1 MNTSSLRRLIGILI
15 ITAAFLAPAALLAG
29 PARESAPAG
38 TPAAT
43 AAPAPAPAPAPAAK
57 LAKYVF
63 LFIGDGMG
71 MPQINT
77 AEIYAN
83 AVSSKD
89 ITVKKLRFSQFPA
102 QGLTTT
108 YDAGTF
114 ITDSAS
120 AGTAIATGNK
130 TLSGVLNMDPAKKLR
145 YPTIAEQAKAAG
157 MKVGIISSVS
167 IDHAT
172 PASFYA
178 KAPSR
183 NDYYDIAAQI
193 AASGFDLF
201 AGGGLL
207 QPTGKNKDQPHAMDL
222 AKAQDYTVLTAAA
235 AFQALKPG
243 SGKVWYV
250 NPVLQDS
257 SALAYDMDRGKDD
270 LSLADLTKKA
280 IELLAN
286 DKGFFIMVEG
296 GKIDW
301 ACHANDA
308 AASIRDTLAM
318 DEAVGQAMAFAAAH
332 PDETLIVV
340 TGDHETGGMTIGF
353 AGTKYDTFFDK
364 IAPQKGSYVA
374 FNDTVLAPFK
384 AKNAKTG
391 TLDQLL
397 PAIQGYFGIDYAT
410 LTDAE
415 KELLGRAFQR
425 SMGGQLE
432 RAAQEDVYLLY
443 GGYEPLTVA
452 LTHLVN
458 QKAGI
463 GWTSY
468 SHTGVPVMTFA
479 SGAGQGLFD
488 GYYDNTDI
496 YRKLVQAMGLK
507 VTVAAR

>member
-1 MNTSSLRRLIGILI
+1 MNGSITRRLLGALLL
-15 ITAAFLAPAALLAG
+15 AAALFAPAAAFAG
-29 PARESAPAG
+29 PSREAASAPAAAPV
-38 TPAAT
+38 PAA
-43 AAPAPAPAPAPAAK
+43 APSPAPAVPRT
-57 LAKYVF
+57 AKYVF
-63 LFIGDGMG
+63 VFIGDGMG
-71 MPQINT
+71 MPQINA
-77 AEIYAN
+77 AEIYAS
-83 AVSSKD
+83 AVASKD

-130 TLSGVLNMDPAKKLR
+130 TLSGVLNMDPAKKQR

-157 MKVGIISSVS
+157 MKVGIISNVS

-193 AASGFDLF
+193 ASSGFDLF

-207 QPTGKNKDQPHAMDL
+207 QPTGKNKDKPHAMDL
-222 AKAQDYTVLTAAA
+222 AKAADYAVLTTAA

-243 SGKVWYV
+243 AGKVWYI

-257 SALAYDMDRGKDD
+257 SALAYDMDRAKDD
-270 LSLADLTKKA
+270 LSLADITKKA
-280 IELLAN
+280 IALLAN

-308 AASIRDTLAM
+308 AASIRDTLAF

-332 PDETLIVV
+332 PAETLIVV
-340 TGDHETGGMTIGF
+340 TGDHETGGMSIGF

-364 IAPQKGSYVA
+364 IGPQKGSYVA
-374 FNDTVLAPFK
+374 FNDSVLVPFK
-384 AKNAKTG
+384 AKNAATG
-391 TLDQLL
+391 TLEQLL
-397 PAIQGYFGIDYAT
+397 PAIQAYFGIDYAA

-415 KELLGRAFQR
+415 KELLGRAFKR

-432 RAAQEDVYLLY
+432 RSAQEDVYLLY

-479 SGAGQGLFD
+479 SGAGQELFD

-507 VTVAAR
+507 VAVAAR

>member
-1 MNTSSLRRLIGILI
+1 MNTITLRRLIGILI
-15 ITAAFLAPAALLAG
+15 LAAAILAPASLVAG
-29 PARESAPAG
+29 ARPE
-38 TPAAT
+38 
-43 AAPAPAPAPAPAAK
+43 PAPAPAAAATPAPAPTAPAPQV
-57 LAKYVF
+57 AKYVF

-71 MPQINT
+71 IPQINA
-77 AEIYAN
+77 AEIYAS
-83 AVSSKD
+83 AIASKD
-89 ITVKKLRFSQFPA
+89 ITIKKLRFSQFPA

-120 AGTAIATGNK
+120 AATAIASGNK
-130 TLSGVLNMDPAKKLR
+130 TLSGVVNMDPAKKVR
-145 YPTIAEQAKAAG
+145 YTTIAEQAKTAG
-157 MKVGIISSVS
+157 MKVGIISNVS

-172 PASFYA
+172 PACFYA

-183 NDYYDIAAQI
+183 GDYYSIAVQLSE
-193 AASGFDLF
+193 SGFDYF

-207 QPTGKNKDQPHAMDL
+207 QPTGKNKDQPHAIDL
-222 AKAQDYTVLTAAA
+222 AKAKDYTVVTTVA
-235 AFQALKPG
+235 AFNALKPG
-243 SGKVWYV
+243 AGKVWAI
-250 NPVLQDS
+250 NPTLQDS
-257 SALAYDMDRGKDD
+257 SAMPYEMDRTKDD
-270 LSLADLTKKA
+270 LTLADYTKKA
-280 IELLAN
+280 MELLAN

-308 AASIRDTLAM
+308 AASIRDTLAL
-318 DEAVGQAMAFAAAH
+318 DEAVAQAMAFAAAH
-332 PDETLIVV
+332 PAETLIVV

-353 AGTKYDTFFDK
+353 AGTKYEAFFDR

-374 FNDTVLAPFK
+374 FDTTVLQPFK
-384 AKNAKTG
+384 AKNKTG

-397 PAIQGYFGIDYAT
+397 PAIQAYFNLDYAT

-425 SMGGQLE
+425 SMGGQVE

-468 SHTGVPVMTFA
+468 SHTGVPIMTFA
-479 SGAGQGLFD
+479 AGARQELFD
-488 GYYDNTDI
+488 GYFDNTDI
-496 YRKLVQAMGLK
+496 YRKLVEAMKLK